1 MQPGAPGRSSSVS
14 ERRPRRGGG
23 GGGDGGGSGGGG
35 GAPPPDKALPA
46 REAAFGRRVQ
56 QRVGGGAVY
65 TPAAAHARV

>member
-23 GGGDGGGSGGGG
+23 GGGDGGGGG
-35 GAPPPDKALPA
+35 GAPPPADRALPA

>member
-23 GGGDGGGSGGGG
+23 GGGDGGGGG
-35 GAPPPDKALPA
+35 GAPPPDRALPA